1 MTQNPPSISL
11 VIPVYR
17 AELILPELCKRL
29 VTSLT
34 ELTESYQ
41 IILVD
46 DRSPDHS
53 WDVMLQMVGAYPAIT
68 AIRLSRNFGQ
78 HYAITAGLDL
88 ANGDWTVIMDCDLQD
103 QPEEIVTLLQKAKQG
118 YDVVLA
124 RRKARSDSAG
134 KRLSSRVFYWLFN
147 VLSGYRMDPSVGSFR
162 IMRRSVVEA
171 YRTMRESA
179 RLFGGMVE
187 WLGFETTFVDVAHG
201 ARYEGRSSYNI
212 RAMTKLAFD
221 GIFAFSNR
229 PLYFS
234 IGAGV
239 IMSLL
244 AAGFGV
250 SMIVYFLLH
259 PLVGVPGWLSQVTL
273 TTFIGGLILLN
284 LGILGI
290 YVGRIYDQAKGRPL
304 YVVDRIV
311 AHRTGQGMSAGTK

>member
-1 MTQNPPSISL
+1 MTRTPLSISL

-34 ELTESYQ
+34 ALTRSYE

-53 WDVMLQMVGAYPAIT
+53 WDVMLQMVEAYPSIT

-78 HYAITAGLDL
+78 HHAIAAGLDL

-103 QPEEIVTLLQKAKQG
+103 HPEEIALLVEKAEQG

-124 RRKARSDSAG
+124 RRKARSDGSG
-134 KRLSSRVFYWLFN
+134 KRLSSRLFYWLFN
-147 VLSGYRMDPSVGSFR
+147 VLSGYRMDPAVGSFR

-171 YRTMRESA
+171 YRTMRESS

-187 WLGFETTFVDVAHG
+187 WLGFETAFVDVVHG
-201 ARYEGRSSYNI
+201 GRYEGQSSYNV
-212 RAMTKLAFD
+212 RSMTKLALD

-234 IGAGV
+234 IGVGV
-239 IMSLL
+239 TMSLV
-244 AAGFGV
+244 AAGFGL
-250 SMIVYFLLH
+250 SLLIRYFLR
-259 PLVGVPGWLSQVTL
+259 PFVGVPGWLSQVTV

-284 LGILGI
+284 LGVLGVYI
-290 YVGRIYDQAKGRPL
+290 GRIYDQAKARPL
-304 YVVDRIV
+304 YVLDKIV
-311 AHRTGQGMSAGTK
+311 AHRTRQGVSAGTK